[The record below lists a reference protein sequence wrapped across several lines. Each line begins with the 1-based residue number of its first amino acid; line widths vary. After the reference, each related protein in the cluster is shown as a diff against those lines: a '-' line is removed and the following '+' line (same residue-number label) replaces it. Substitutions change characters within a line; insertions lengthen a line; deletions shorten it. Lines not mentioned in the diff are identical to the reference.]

1 MNKLNDQLKE
11 LIATFKSLRDPN
23 NGCAWDREQTFKSI
37 ASCSIEEAYEVAD
50 AIEREDFQAL
60 KSELGDL
67 LFQVVFHA
75 EMADEEGLFDLTDV
89 ISELNDKLI
98 RRHPH
103 VFSDKSA
110 ISASESLSIWEDI
123 KAEERKNLK
132 YDSLMDDVPKN
143 LPSLTRAKKLQKRA
157 ARVGFDWPSSKEVMA
172 KIQEEML
179 ELEIERKTDNR
190 ENISEEIGDILFT
203 VVNLARKLKVDP
215 EEALRKTNKKFQDR
229 INGMEDDLRKRSKTL
244 NTQTLEELEHLW
256 QVQKNKN
263 KF

>member
-23 NGCAWDREQTFKSI
+23 NGCAWDKEQTFKSI

-110 ISASESLSIWEDI
+110 ITAEDSLTIWEDI

-132 YDSLMDDVPKN
+132 YDSLMDDVPRN

-157 ARVGFDWPSSKEVMA
+157 ARVGFDWPSSREVMA
-172 KIQEEML
+172 KIQEEIL
-179 ELEIERKTDNR
+179 ELEIERKADNR

-203 VVNLARKLKVDP
+203 LVNLTRHFNLDP
-215 EEALRKTNKKFQDR
+215 EDIMRKSNLKFENRFRAMENHAKENNVALDK
-229 INGMEDDLRKRSKTL
+229 MS
-244 NTQTLEELEHLW
+244 LEELEEIW
-256 QVQKNKN
+256 QKIK
-263 KF
+263 

>member
-75 EMADEEGLFDLTDV
+75 EMADEEGLFNLTDV

-110 ISASESLSIWEDI
+110 ITASESLTIWEDI

-132 YDSLMDDVPKN
+132 YDSLMDDVPRN

-157 ARVGFDWPSSKEVMA
+157 ARVGFDWPSSREVMA

-179 ELEIERKTDNR
+179 ELEIERKADNR

-203 VVNLARKLKVDP
+203 LVNLTRHFNLDP
-215 EEALRKTNKKFQDR
+215 EDIMRKSNLKFENRFRAMENHAKENNVALDK
-229 INGMEDDLRKRSKTL
+229 MS
-244 NTQTLEELEHLW
+244 LEELEEIW
-256 QVQKNKN
+256 QKIK
-263 KF
+263 

>member
-75 EMADEEGLFDLTDV
+75 EMADEEGLFNLTDV

-110 ISASESLSIWEDI
+110 ITAEDSLTIWEDI

-132 YDSLMDDVPKN
+132 YDSLMDDVPRN

-157 ARVGFDWPSSKEVMA
+157 ARVGFDWPSSREVMA
-172 KIQEEML
+172 KIQEEIL
-179 ELEIERKTDNR
+179 ELEIERKADNR

-203 VVNLARKLKVDP
+203 LVNLTRHFNLDP
-215 EEALRKTNKKFQDR
+215 EDIMRKSNLKFENRFRAMENHAKENNVALDK
-229 INGMEDDLRKRSKTL
+229 MS
-244 NTQTLEELEHLW
+244 LEELEEIW
-256 QVQKNKN
+256 QKIK
-263 KF
+263 

>member
-75 EMADEEGLFDLTDV
+75 EMANEEGLFDLTDV

-110 ISASESLSIWEDI
+110 ITASESLTIWEDI

-132 YDSLMDDVPKN
+132 YDSLMDDVPRN

-157 ARVGFDWPSSKEVMA
+157 ARVGFDWPSSREVMA
-172 KIQEEML
+172 KIQEEIL
-179 ELEIERKTDNR
+179 ELEIERKADNR

-203 VVNLARKLKVDP
+203 LVNLTRHFNLDP
-215 EEALRKTNKKFQDR
+215 EDIMRKSNLKFENRFRAMENHAKENNVALDKMN
-229 INGMEDDLRKRSKTL
+229 
-244 NTQTLEELEHLW
+244 LEELEELW
-256 QVQKNKN
+256 QKIK
-263 KF
+263 

>member
-103 VFSDKSA
+103 VFSDKSV
-110 ISASESLSIWEDI
+110 ITASESLTIWEDI

-132 YDSLMDDVPKN
+132 YDSLMDDVPRN

-157 ARVGFDWPSSKEVMA
+157 ARVGFDWPSSREVMA
-172 KIQEEML
+172 KIQEEIL
-179 ELEIERKTDNR
+179 ELEIERKADNR

-203 VVNLARKLKVDP
+203 LVNLTRHFNLDP
-215 EEALRKTNKKFQDR
+215 EDIMRKSNLKFENRFRAMENHAKDNNLALDK
-229 INGMEDDLRKRSKTL
+229 MS
-244 NTQTLEELEHLW
+244 LEELEEIW
-256 QVQKNKN
+256 QKIK
-263 KF
+263 

>member
-110 ISASESLSIWEDI
+110 ITASESLTIWEDI

-157 ARVGFDWPSSKEVMA
+157 ARVGFDWPSSREVMV
-172 KIQEEML
+172 KIQEEIL
-179 ELEIERKTDNR
+179 ELEIERKADNR

-203 VVNLARKLKVDP
+203 IVNLTRHFNLDP
-215 EEALRKTNKKFQDR
+215 EDIMRKSNLKFENRFRAMENHAKENNVALDKMN
-229 INGMEDDLRKRSKTL
+229 
-244 NTQTLEELEHLW
+244 LEELEELW
-256 QVQKNKN
+256 QKIK
-263 KF
+263 

>member
-23 NGCAWDREQTFKSI
+23 NGCAWDKEQTFKSI

-110 ISASESLSIWEDI
+110 ITASESLTIWEDI

-132 YDSLMDDVPKN
+132 YDSLMDDVPRN

-157 ARVGFDWPSSKEVMA
+157 ARVGFDWPSSREVMA

-179 ELEIERKTDNR
+179 ELEIERKADNR

-203 VVNLARKLKVDP
+203 LVNLTRHFNLDP
-215 EEALRKTNKKFQDR
+215 EDIMRKSNLKFENRFRAMENHAKENNVALDK
-229 INGMEDDLRKRSKTL
+229 MS
-244 NTQTLEELEHLW
+244 LEELEEIW
-256 QVQKNKN
+256 QKIK
-263 KF
+263 

>member
-110 ISASESLSIWEDI
+110 ITAEDSLTIWEDI

-132 YDSLMDDVPKN
+132 YDSLMDDVPRN

-157 ARVGFDWPSSKEVMA
+157 ARVGFDWPSSREVMA
-172 KIQEEML
+172 KIQEEIL
-179 ELEIERKTDNR
+179 ELEIERKADNR

-203 VVNLARKLKVDP
+203 LVNLTRHFNLDP
-215 EEALRKTNKKFQDR
+215 EDIMRKSNLKFENRFRAMENHAKDNNLALDKMSLK
-229 INGMEDDLRKRSKTL
+229 E
-244 NTQTLEELEHLW
+244 LEEIW
-256 QVQKNKN
+256 QKIK
-263 KF
+263 

>member
-110 ISASESLSIWEDI
+110 ITASESLTIWEDI

-132 YDSLMDDVPKN
+132 YDSLMDDVPRN

-157 ARVGFDWPSSKEVMA
+157 ARVGFDWPSSREVMA
-172 KIQEEML
+172 KIQEEIL
-179 ELEIERKTDNR
+179 ELEIERKADNR

-203 VVNLARKLKVDP
+203 LVNLTRHFNLDP
-215 EEALRKTNKKFQDR
+215 EDIMRKSNLKFENRFRAMENHAKENNVALDK
-229 INGMEDDLRKRSKTL
+229 MS
-244 NTQTLEELEHLW
+244 LEELEEIW
-256 QVQKNKN
+256 QKIK
-263 KF
+263 

>member
-1 MNKLNDQLKE
+1 MNKLNEQLTE
-11 LIATFKSLRDPN
+11 LIATFKSLRDPK

-75 EMADEEGLFDLTDV
+75 EMADEEGLFNLTDV
-89 ISELNDKLI
+89 IAELNDKLI

-110 ISASESLSIWEDI
+110 ITASESLTIWEDI

-132 YDSLMDDVPKN
+132 YDSLMDDVPRN

-157 ARVGFDWPSSKEVMA
+157 ARVGFDWPSSREVMA
-172 KIQEEML
+172 KIQEEIQ
-179 ELEIERKTDNR
+179 ELEIEHKADNR

-203 VVNLARKLKVDP
+203 LVNLTRHFNLDP
-215 EEALRKTNKKFQDR
+215 EDIMRKSNLKFENR
-229 INGMEDDLRKRSKTL
+229 FRGMENYAKDKNIALDNMS
-244 NTQTLEELEHLW
+244 LEELEEIW
-256 QVQKNKN
+256 QKIK
-263 KF
+263 